1 MCALAREAR
10 THANFASRND
20 TYRFKQRE
28 AIRQRLL
35 VLTEDTRFVG
45 SHTCAFC
52 VYISLGVCMG
62 KFNQPALLLCVNLIS
77 QVKVSQR
84 SRGFAPSQSFLGP
97 FAVTRTA
104 LYFEEHGT
112 VDNVGRGRCKGRS
125 CRPSCCPRNCH
136 DGHGRG
142 FLTRG
147 VGAHAALA
155 PAAVIRVLQGSADT
169 TTIWQSGR
177 DSAASAS
184 CARIIRFFCYIHF
197 WFAAGFRRRHGAPV
211 ASAA

>member
-142 FLTRG
+142 FPTRG

-169 TTIWQSGR
+169 SCCPGTLPSYG
-177 DSAASAS
+177 ASS
-184 CARIIRFFCYIHF
+184 VARTSDRGH
-197 WFAAGFRRRHGAPV
+197 V
-211 ASAA
+211 AEV